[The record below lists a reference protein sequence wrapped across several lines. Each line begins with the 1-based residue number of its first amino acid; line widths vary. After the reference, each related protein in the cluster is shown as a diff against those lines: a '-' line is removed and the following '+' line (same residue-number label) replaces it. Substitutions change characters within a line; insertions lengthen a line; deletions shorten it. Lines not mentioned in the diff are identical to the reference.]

1 MMEHTPKI
9 SVLMGVY
16 NCAAT
21 VTAAVNAIIAQTFSD
36 WELIICDDGST
47 DATFD
52 ILVTLA
58 AREPRLV
65 LLRNP
70 TNMGLAPT
78 LNNCLKAARGEFT
91 ARMDGDDVCAPDRFE
106 KELAV
111 LEREPAFDLVSC
123 AMEFYDD
130 NGVYGV
136 YHYEPY
142 PQTKDF
148 FKQSPFCHAGCM
160 MRRSVLNELGGY
172 NESDAV
178 RRMEDYDLWFRFY
191 SAGHKGRNLP
201 DVLYSMYDDR
211 QAYKRRKFKYRL
223 TSAKLLYR
231 SYRAFK
237 PGVKYLPRVAMPIV
251 KGLLPEK
258 IYMYLRKQNLRKPQ
272 MDQQ

>member
-1 MMEHTPKI
+1 
-9 SVLMGVY
+9 
-16 NCAAT
+16 
-21 VTAAVNAIIAQTFSD
+21 
-36 WELIICDDGST
+36 
-47 DATFD
+47 
-52 ILVTLA
+52 
-58 AREPRLV
+58 
-65 LLRNP
+65 
-70 TNMGLAPT
+70 
-78 LNNCLKAARGEFT
+78 
-91 ARMDGDDVCAPDRFE
+91 
-106 KELAV
+106 
-111 LEREPAFDLVSC
+111 
-123 AMEFYDD
+123 
-130 NGVYGV
+130 
-136 YHYEPY
+136 
-142 PQTKDF
+142 
-148 FKQSPFCHAGCM
+148 M

-258 IYMYLRKQNLRKPQ
+258 IYMYLRKKNLRKPQ